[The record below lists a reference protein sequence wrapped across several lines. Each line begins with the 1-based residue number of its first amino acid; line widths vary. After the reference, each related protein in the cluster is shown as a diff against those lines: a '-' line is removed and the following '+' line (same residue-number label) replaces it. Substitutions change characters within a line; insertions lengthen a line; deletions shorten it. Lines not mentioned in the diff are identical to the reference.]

1 MYKFLGK
8 LNGLCSRILKLFGVQ
23 VKRNYFYDIFCI
35 PDLFWGWIPLATIDG
50 ARIIRNKHIDI
61 IYVSCSP
68 FSATLVGICLKFIT
82 RKPLIID
89 FRDVYAL
96 EVESIKHALPRPA
109 FRKRIDTWFEAK
121 ASKWADLFIVTTKEM
136 KVLYAQTY
144 TQMAAKIF
152 TVHNGFESK
161 DLPTNATSL
170 RYAKFTIAY
179 AGNFY
184 FEAVGRE
191 IFFEALALLQDKG
204 KIDKSNFQFLYY
216 GAWSE
221 YIRTI
226 SKDFHV
232 EDIVIANPDIS
243 HEKLLAAIK
252 RAHLQLLKIIKPMIS
267 TKLFEG
273 IALNIPL
280 LAIIPTGEVEE
291 IIKEYS
297 PSSYVVTEQS
307 SEKIADAILDAMD
320 RYEKNAIQDNN
331 VSEFLERFSRE
342 NLALKLI
349 NIIEDK
355 IPLRRRTS

>member
-1 MYKFLGK
+1 M
-8 LNGLCSRILKLFGVQ
+8 LF
-23 VKRNYFYDIFCI
+23 R
-35 PDLFWGWIPLATIDG
+35 
-50 ARIIRNKHIDI
+50 
-61 IYVSCSP
+61 S
-68 FSATLVGICLKFIT
+68 
-82 RKPLIID
+82 
-89 FRDVYAL
+89 
-96 EVESIKHALPRPA
+96 
-109 FRKRIDTWFEAK
+109 
-121 ASKWADLFIVTTKEM
+121 
-136 KVLYAQTY
+136 
-144 TQMAAKIF
+144 
-152 TVHNGFESK
+152 
-161 DLPTNATSL
+161 
-170 RYAKFTIAY
+170 
-179 AGNFY
+179 
-184 FEAVGRE
+184 
-191 IFFEALALLQDKG
+191 
-204 KIDKSNFQFLYY
+204 
-216 GAWSE
+216 